1 MRLIFL
7 MGVYGSGKTTLGNS
21 IAKSLSNSE
30 HLEFG
35 AAPKALFNIANDHY
49 SLSDTLKVTE
59 EGRGRVNSFANYT
72 CKQLLGD
79 DIWARVVLKQVNE
92 STADTIVISD
102 LRFQIELDA
111 FKDFEYEVYCCGSLD
126 DSMRQYPLNVHATEL
141 KGGQDTWLDQV
152 IDES

>member
-7 MGVYGSGKTTLGNS
+7 MGVYGSGKTVLGNGIVRS
-21 IAKSLSNSE
+21 SRNSE
-30 HLEFG
+30 HLQFG
-35 AAPKALFNIANDHY
+35 VAPKTLFNIANNHH
-49 SLSDTLKVTE
+49 SLFDKIKSTE

-72 CKQLLGD
+72 CKQLFGD
-79 DIWARVVLKQVNE
+79 DVWARIVLKKVNE

-102 LRFQIELDA
+102 LRFQIEVDT

-126 DSMRQYPLNVHATEL
+126 AAMDQYPVNVHATEL
-141 KGGQDTWLDQV
+141 KGEQGTWLDQI